1 MTDRGRMMAENRID
15 VEQVMEE
22 VNRAVAAPQTLLA
35 DFWVEERPQA
45 PNVAF
50 LYPPY
55 SKTLRVNLDMVSRNW
70 EIDSE
75 FELGSRRR
83 GIGSAVVAV
92 KKLTRAFL
100 RWYVNPIVHQ
110 VRKFNMLVTRTLH
123 DLANNV
129 EEVSGR
135 LDDLE
140 ALEAERRLAQL
151 EERMSRLEGGGE

>member
-1 MTDRGRMMAENRID
+1 MGNKGID

-35 DFWVEERPQA
+35 DFWQEERVQA

-55 SKTLRVNLDMVSRNW
+55 SRTLRVNLDMVSRNW
-70 EIDSE
+70 EVDSE

-83 GIGSAVVAV
+83 GVGGMVVAV
-92 KKLTRAFL
+92 KKATRAFL
-100 RWYVNPIVHQ
+100 RWYINPIVHQ

-123 DLANNV
+123 DLANNLD
-129 EEVSGR
+129 EVSGR
-135 LDDLE
+135 LDEME
-140 ALEAERRLAQL
+140 ALETERRLSEL
-151 EERMSRLEGGGE
+151 EEKVARLDGGRE